1 MLDLD
6 PDNQPNRPLRLARS
20 LARIGL
26 STSTDI
32 SNHMLSLDAR
42 DNTKVGGSFSG
53 YFNDIFVK
61 KRKLVK
67 LELDFVNQVKSE
79 WQTILGD
86 KNNDRAKAENTIKA
100 CYRCAGLNAPSIVWA
115 DHPIAAIKILLNSN
129 DLVNVSGVITNH
141 LWNESEVIIQQ
152 TIDPESTANVL
163 ANISPSYSIR
173 TPKGIRE
180 VTGIADRL
188 NDVVMKQISDLYLDL
203 AAATIPMPL
212 QDYRIADL
220 SYFDYFLRIG
230 LKIPEIQ
237 LPIDLA
243 KSCGWCWTF
252 SNLAI
257 LAPKPSKIKINRQ
270 GKIVAII
277 YGDVDIIE

>member
-1 MLDLD
+1 
-6 PDNQPNRPLRLARS
+6 
-20 LARIGL
+20 
-26 STSTDI
+26 
-32 SNHMLSLDAR
+32 MLSLDAR
-42 DNTKVGGSFSG
+42 DKTKVGGSFSG

-67 LELDFVNQVKSE
+67 LELDFITQVKTE

-86 KNNDRAKAENTIKA
+86 SNTDRLKAENTIKA
-100 CYRCAGLNAPSIVWA
+100 CYRCAGLNTPNIVWA
-115 DHPIAAIKILLNSN
+115 DHPIAAIKVLLNRN
-129 DLVNVSGVITNH
+129 DLSNVSGVITNH
-141 LWNESEVIIQQ
+141 LWNQSELIIQQ
-152 TIDPESTANVL
+152 TIDPESTASVL
-163 ANISPSYSIR
+163 ANISPNYLVR
-173 TPKGIRE
+173 TPHGSRQITA
-180 VTGIADRL
+180 VADRL
-188 NDVVMKQISDLYLDL
+188 NDVMMKQISDLYIDL

-212 QDYRIADL
+212 QDYRIGDL

-230 LKIPEIQ
+230 LQIPEIQ

-257 LAPKPSKIKINRQ
+257 LTPKPSKIKINRQ

-277 YGDVDIIE
+277 YGDVNILSGETK